1 MVVAF
6 QQLVGQEEAT
16 RRLTALA
23 SSGRVP
29 HALLFVG
36 QSSVGKR
43 AAARILAQVLLCTD
57 PETGGTHACGVCPG
71 CVKFEG
77 GNHGDYTEI
86 ATDERNLKIKAIRE
100 ATRQLTLRPVEGGKK
115 ILLIDDAEKMVWQAQ
130 NAILKT
136 LEEPPGD
143 SHIILVTSRLRSILP
158 TVVSRCQRIAFKP
171 IPNERV
177 AQIVAERLGVDERQA
192 RLLAALSSGSIGRA
206 IELDPNEVIERR
218 DRVAELD
225 TKLEPRSPQGA
236 IDALEGASSIA
247 DDREGL
253 LASITVLLTWLH
265 DQMLLAAE
273 PRGQSIANVDRE
285 ADLVRLAEAR
295 GLPRILRRME
305 AVLEARRQLEL
316 PYNFNPQMIAEQMCL
331 VLAGHVPFEV
341 ADRQAL

>member
-16 RRLTALA
+16 RRLAALA
-23 SSGRVP
+23 GSGRVP

-36 QSSVGKR
+36 QKSVGKR
-43 AAARILAQVLLCTD
+43 TAARVLAQVLLCT
-57 PETGGTHACGVCPG
+57 GGDRSPDTACGVCPG
-71 CVKFEG
+71 CQKFEG

-86 ATDERNLKIKAIRE
+86 ATDERNLKIKAIRD
-100 ATRQLTLRPVEGGKK
+100 ATRQLALRPVEGGKK

-171 IPNERV
+171 IPDERV
-177 AQIVAERLGVDERQA
+177 AQMVAERLGVDAERA
-192 RLLAALSSGSIGRA
+192 MLLAALSSGSIGRA
-206 IELDPNEVIERR
+206 IELDPTEVIERR

-225 TKLEPRSPQGA
+225 KKLEPRSPRGA
-236 IDALEGASSIA
+236 IDALEGASTIA

-253 LASITVLLTWLH
+253 LTSITVLLTWLH

-273 PRGQSIANVDRE
+273 PSGQRIANVDRQAE
-285 ADLVRLAEAR
+285 LAELAARR
-295 GLPRILRRME
+295 GLSRILRRIE